1 MSKIRKKWK
10 KLVIKVIILFA
21 LVGSMGENAGVSFVF
36 QGDGAG
42 WKINLIYLFVDVNLQ
57 NNGK

>member
-1 MSKIRKKWK
+1 MQKME

-42 WKINLIYLFVDVNLQ
+42 WKMNLICLFVDVNLQ